1 MGAARKQAPGETAPA
16 ALEIPSEGGAVEL
29 ASNEVTEGT
38 AARLLQMRAT
48 KGGERRVY
56 LRPEALESLARPEGP
71 LSLEGKAWK
80 HANATNARLMRDEP
94 LFVATGLTPL
104 LTPQDGMA
112 KLKELFAAQAEVKR
126 DAEARAEAA
135 LVLWTNTL
143 EALGGTMLA
152 PPRWGPDDTS
162 ARTVARHTAAR
173 RQVPWMG
180 VEGRRIR
187 CERCGAE
194 ERDENEAA
202 FLLTH
207 ARCTVP
213 SLVAATEDEA
223 DIALAHT
230 RKRGT
235 FALVY
240 GGNWHRVVGDAMEAL
255 GAFPAWDRVYGEAL
269 IPVSRSWDR
278 DEPVLDLEALA
289 ARLRAEGARVLVAW
303 PRCPGRDDRC

>member
-1 MGAARKQAPGETAPA
+1 MKGQGAME
-16 ALEIPSEGGAVEL
+16 ALAIPEEGGAVEL

-38 AARLLQMRAT
+38 AARLLQVRSS
-48 KGGERRVY
+48 KNGERRVY
-56 LRPEALESLARPEGP
+56 LRPEALEALARPEGP
-71 LSLEGKAWK
+71 LSIEGKAWK

-104 LTPQDGMA
+104 LTPQDG
-112 KLKELFAAQAEVKR
+112 KVRLEELFAHQAEVKR

-143 EALGGTMLA
+143 EALGGTMPA

-173 RQVPWMG
+173 RRVPWVG
-180 VEGRRIR
+180 FNCRTAR

-194 ERDENEAA
+194 EMDEHEAA

-207 ARCTVP
+207 VRCTVP
-213 SLVAATEDEA
+213 SLVATTEDEA

-240 GGNWHRVVGDAMEAL
+240 GGNWNRIVGDAMESL
-255 GAFPAWDRVYGEAL
+255 GVFAAWDRVYGQPL

-278 DEPVLDLEALA
+278 DEPVIDLEALA
-289 ARLRAEGARVLVAW
+289 GLLRVEGARVLVAW
-303 PRCPGRDDRC
+303 PLVCSVKRETEHG